1 MNMRKLLS
9 TVLAVLCVLQAALP
23 VAAQEPVTEPE
34 ILVEESVTAEAK
46 SEAEPAEE
54 ELTGEAAASEEP
66 AGEETT
72 EDAVATETP
81 QEETE
86 SAVTEEQP
94 DDGAQEP
101 ELSETPDAWAADAV
115 AFCVENGIV
124 DGQNLRLNDYTT
136 RAELAAMLM
145 RLLAVEQ
152 QADLSGYTDVGPDD
166 WYYETMSQA
175 VAAGVLTGSGTHL
188 KPTNRVSR
196 QEAMV
201 TLSRCFGTADGD
213 TALLN
218 SYTDCAGV
226 EPWAAEA
233 VAGLVQQGYVSGYGT
248 QLRPKWAMTRQELIR
263 LIYDLAGS
271 VVKEQPDGGTAL
283 TGSVVYQGTSLS
295 NVTID
300 GNLYLGGSESQRQ
313 LSNVQV
319 TGAIVCYG
327 GSVVMQNGTTA
338 QQVVLSGAGVTLTT
352 GGGAHVVVRGSGAQI
367 SGGGTVE
374 TTSDVTLASGTYDTV
389 TVERGTVTV
398 QSGAAVTEA
407 VLSSAASAITGSGM
421 VTHAT
426 LQNAEAKVETA
437 NTETTIAAGG
447 SFQTMK
453 IQATRPANDVEPGT
467 QTIYTEV
474 QFSGIA
480 AEERPLLCDLTWY
493 VDGVAQKRQWQV
505 PISDGTKVTYAYW
518 AVLGTAAVSERTVTL
533 QVTCG
538 QDARNLT
545 QTVTQVNE
553 KVDTINV
560 EATVRYDTSL
570 YRTDSL
576 TGYIRSVPAGTE
588 VIYYDYVGQYSAA
601 IRLPDGTSGWV
612 NWYSVSISSKNY
624 VQTNDYQTATKENFV
639 NEKNYS
645 SKTEYLVWISLLKQ
659 RVNVFKG
666 SQGNWDLVQSF
677 TCSSGKNTTP
687 TNGGV
692 FAYSYRLN
700 QWDFN
705 GFYVKRPMIFNGGHA
720 FHSLPYYYGGGLYDP
735 SMQKTVSG
743 GCIRMYDEDLN
754 WLWDNLPYQST
765 VVVY

>member
-1 MNMRKLLS
+1 MMNLRKLLS
-9 TVLAVLCVLQAALP
+9 TVLAVLFLLQAAVP
-23 VAAQEPVTEPE
+23 VMAQEPEEVPLTALTESVTTEPAATDAEEPVKEEPAPETPTDSTETPTEEPTEPE
-34 ILVEESVTAEAK
+34 ETQPED
-46 SEAEPAEE
+46 
-54 ELTGEAAASEEP
+54 GEQA
-66 AGEETT
+66 
-72 EDAVATETP
+72 
-81 QEETE
+81 
-86 SAVTEEQP
+86 
-94 DDGAQEP
+94 P

-115 AFCVENGIV
+115 YFCVENGII

-145 RLLAVEQ
+145 RLLGVEQ
-152 QADLSGYTDVGPDD
+152 QADLSAYTDVGPED

-175 VAAGVLTGSGTHL
+175 VAAGVLTGSGTLL

-201 TLSRCFGTADGD
+201 MLSRCFGTADGN

-218 SYTDCAGV
+218 DYTDCAGV

-233 VAGLVQQGYVSGYGT
+233 VAGLVEQGYVSGYGT

-271 VVKEQPDGGTAL
+271 VAKEQPDGGTAL

-327 GSVVMQNGTTA
+327 GSVAMQNGTTA

-352 GGGAHVVVRGSGAQI
+352 GGAHVVVRGSGAQI

-480 AEERPLLCDLTWY
+480 AEEQPLLCDLTWY

-538 QDARNLT
+538 QDTRNLT